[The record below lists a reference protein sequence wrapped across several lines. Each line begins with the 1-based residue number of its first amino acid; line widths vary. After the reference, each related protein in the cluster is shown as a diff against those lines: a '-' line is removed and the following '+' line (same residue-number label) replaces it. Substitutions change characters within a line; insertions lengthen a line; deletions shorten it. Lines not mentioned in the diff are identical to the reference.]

1 MKLEHH
7 YNKETGEMEFRF
19 SVWPR
24 LAFETMPRADWPDFL
39 GQVIGRHIESTEPLL
54 DELEIERKPL
64 SFSAILDLNLTID
77 ELESGLES

>member
-7 YNKETGEMEFRF
+7 YNRETGEMEYRF

-24 LAFETMPRADWPDFL
+24 LAFETMPRVDWSDFL
-39 GQVIGRHIESTEPLL
+39 GQVIGGHIESTEPLL
-54 DELEIERKPL
+54 DELEIERKHL
-64 SFSAILDLNLTID
+64 SFSALLDLNLSID